1 MKLNL
6 NDSEIMEVMNLIA
19 NALNEDALYDIE
31 KTTVRNILDKINGQT
46 QYQHH
51 NAIDDSV
58 CTILADYYD
67 LEGN

>member
-6 NDSEIMEVMNLIA
+6 NNSEIMEVMNLIA

-31 KTTVRNILDKINGQT
+31 KATVRSILRKINNNV

-58 CTILADYYD
+58 CTIVRDYY